1 MKEKVI
7 LCIDDEKTILESLKS
22 QLRRNLGDDYIYE
35 LAEDAEEGLEIL
47 EELMEDNLDIIL
59 IVSDWLM
66 PGMKGDEFLIKV
78 HKKYPN
84 IPKILLTGQA
94 DEDAIEKAEEQA
106 GLFQYMS
113 KPWEE
118 AELVGAIK
126 EKLI

>member
-35 LAEDAEEGLEIL
+35 LAEDAEEGLEII
-47 EELMEDNLDIIL
+47 EELLEDELEIAFIL
-59 IVSDWLM
+59 SDWLM

-78 HKKYPN
+78 NDKYPN

-94 DEDAIEKAEEQA
+94 DEEAIEKAEKQA

-118 AELVGAIK
+118 KELVDTIK
-126 EKLI
+126 EKLK